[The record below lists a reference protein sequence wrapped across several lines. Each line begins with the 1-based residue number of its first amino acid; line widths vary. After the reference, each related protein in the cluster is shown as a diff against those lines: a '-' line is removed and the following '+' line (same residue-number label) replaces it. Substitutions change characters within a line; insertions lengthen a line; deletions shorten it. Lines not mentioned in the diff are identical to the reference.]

1 MDVNIKSPI
10 CWSSAAMLHLA
21 IKSLYSY
28 FSFGARDEPAE
39 TLLAP
44 PDLFKGAVKFID
56 LKKKTI
62 KVAVFPCSL
71 ILWPKP
77 CFCYLMRKICI
88 FMGKNYNS

>member
-10 CWSSAAMLHLA
+10 CWSSTTMLHLA

-44 PDLFKGAVKFID
+44 AKSHRETQGSYDY
-56 LKKKTI
+56 KTSHFEKMI
-62 KVAVFPCSL
+62 T
-71 ILWPKP
+71 PKENT
-77 CFCYLMRKICI
+77 IA
-88 FMGKNYNS
+88 S

>member
-10 CWSSAAMLHLA
+10 CWSSTTMLHLA

-44 PDLFKGAVKFID
+44 AKSHSETQGSYDY
-56 LKKKTI
+56 KTSH
-62 KVAVFPCSL
+62 FE
-71 ILWPKP
+71 
-77 CFCYLMRKICI
+77 KII
-88 FMGKNYNS
+88 THKENTIAS